1 MMLLNNKYFKITT
14 FLIIALIT
22 WIAHFWYFNN
32 LGLYEDDYF
41 FIGQPLTMNL
51 EGFLGFVKN
60 MNLAFFQGRVVGF
73 NILFFS
79 AYFAGKLAG
88 LPLIYISAYLL
99 ALTNN
104 ILFYLFLQ
112 RLWNQPIFVLMGT
125 LAFTLFPADNTRA
138 FLTHIHILPAL
149 TFLLLAFLSYL
160 NDKKIWSYLLIT
172 GSFLSYETCFLLF
185 ITAPFLTKKPKSDIF
200 KELIK
205 HLFILGTIFLV
216 VLILRKLTGDSRV
229 GDLDIATAIST
240 PIRQIITGPFV
251 CLGTFF
257 YRPWQT
263 LHNLGGELL
272 IFVPLSLL
280 MLLWLF
286 LQNSRF
292 SGLDS
297 GENWPII
304 KKLSLLGMGLL
315 FLAYPLTFTV
325 PATLISGRSSR
336 VHTAAVVGVSIL
348 GGILGYLIVYL
359 ANSYRQKNLAAL
371 LLATYF
377 SLLVGF
383 GIIVQR
389 QNQLSW
395 KYQQAFWADVL
406 QLAPDLNDGQVILVD
421 APSLAWTQV
430 TPNTP
435 IPTGLSEIYK
445 LGWQYRNIP
454 LTPFNMSM
462 PSVLAQLY
470 QFPWQWKNVPKLYKL
485 NPDWQRFFAA
495 NGEIALNN
503 ENGLLF
509 FYYPWEPARQVK
521 TSQIILLQ
529 EKDGKLVRTTTP
541 IVVGTKKFSFK
552 PLTNSTLYSF
562 EKGYLYDYL
571 ITPNNKKSVNYFQPF

>member
-1 MMLLNNKYFKITT
+1 MTLLNNKSLKITT
-14 FLIIALIT
+14 FLTIALIT
-22 WIAHFWYFNN
+22 WIAHFWYFNH
-32 LGLYEDDYF
+32 LGLYEDDYA
-41 FIGQPLTMNL
+41 FIGNILTMD
-51 EGFLGFVKN
+51 FSRFVDSVKN

-79 AYFAGKLAG
+79 AYFAGKLGG

-112 RLWNQPIFVLMGT
+112 RLWNQPIFVLTGT

-160 NDKKIWSYLLIT
+160 NDKKFWSYLLIT
-172 GSFLSYETCFLLF
+172 ASFLSYETCFLLF
-185 ITAPFLTKKPKSDIF
+185 ITAPFLTKKPKSEIF

-216 VLILRKLTGDSRV
+216 VLILRKLTGDGRV
-229 GDLDIATAIST
+229 GDLDIATAIFT

-251 CLGTFF
+251 CLGTFV

-263 LHNLGGELL
+263 LHNLRGELL

-286 LQNSRF
+286 LQNFRF

-304 KKLSLLGMGLL
+304 KQLSLLGISLL

-325 PATLISGRSSR
+325 PATLISGRDSR
-336 VHTAAVVGVSIL
+336 VHAAAVVGASIL

-377 SLLVGF
+377 SLLIGF
-383 GIIVQR
+383 GIIVQQ
-389 QNQLSW
+389 QNKLSW
-395 KYQQAFWADVL
+395 KYQQAFWADVI

-421 APSLAWTQV
+421 APSLPWGSQLYPFAW
-430 TPNTP
+430 
-435 IPTGLSEIYK
+435 
-445 LGWQYRNIP
+445 
-454 LTPFNMSM
+454 SM
-462 PSVLAQLY
+462 PSVVGQLY

-485 NPDWQRFFAA
+485 NPDWQLKIAA

-503 ENGLLF
+503 DNGLLF

-521 TSQIILLQ
+521 TSEIILLQ

-541 IVVGTKKFSFK
+541 IVAGAKKFSFK
-552 PLTNSTLYSF
+552 PLTNSTIDSF
-562 EKGYLYDYL
+562 DKGYLYDYL
-571 ITPNNKKSVNYFQPF
+571 IAPNNKKSVNYFQPF

>member
-1 MMLLNNKYFKITT
+1 MTLLNNKSLKITT
-14 FLIIALIT
+14 FLTIALIT
-22 WIAHFWYFNN
+22 WIAHFWYFNH
-32 LGLYEDDYF
+32 LGLYEDDYA
-41 FIGQPLTMNL
+41 FIGNILTMD
-51 EGFLGFVKN
+51 FSRFVDSVKN

-79 AYFAGKLAG
+79 AYFAGKLGG

-112 RLWNQPIFVLMGT
+112 RLWNQPIFVLTGT

-138 FLTHIHILPAL
+138 FLTHIHILPAI

-172 GSFLSYETCFLLF
+172 ASFLSYETCFLLF
-185 ITAPFLTKKPKSDIF
+185 ITAPFLTKKPQSEIF

-229 GDLDIATAIST
+229 GDLDIATAIFT

-251 CLGTFF
+251 CLGTFV

-263 LHNLGGELL
+263 LHNLRGELL

-304 KKLSLLGMGLL
+304 KQLSLLGISLL

-325 PATLISGRSSR
+325 PATLISGRDSR
-336 VHTAAVVGVSIL
+336 VHAAAVVGASIL

-377 SLLVGF
+377 SLLIGF
-383 GIIVQR
+383 GIIVQQ
-389 QNQLSW
+389 QNKLSW
-395 KYQQAFWADVL
+395 KYQQAFWADVI
-406 QLAPDLNDGQVILVD
+406 QLAPDLSDGQVILVD
-421 APSLAWTQV
+421 APSLPWGSQLYPFAW
-430 TPNTP
+430 
-435 IPTGLSEIYK
+435 
-445 LGWQYRNIP
+445 
-454 LTPFNMSM
+454 SM
-462 PSVLAQLY
+462 PSVVGQLY

-485 NPDWQRFFAA
+485 NPDWQQKIPA
-495 NGEIALNN
+495 NGEMALNN
-503 ENGLLF
+503 DNGLLS
-509 FYYPWEPARQVK
+509 YYYTWESPRQVK
-521 TSQIILLQ
+521 TSEIILLQ

-552 PLTNSTLYSF
+552 PLTNSTLDSF
-562 EKGYLYDYL
+562 EKAYLYDYL
-571 ITPNNKKSVNYFQPF
+571 ISPNNKKSVNYFQPF

>member
-1 MMLLNNKYFKITT
+1 MTTQAIGKSMTLLNNKSLKITT
-14 FLIIALIT
+14 FLTIALIT
-22 WIAHFWYFNN
+22 WIAHFWYFNH
-32 LGLYEDDYF
+32 LGLYEDDYA
-41 FIGQPLTMNL
+41 FIGNILTMD
-51 EGFLGFVKN
+51 FSRFVDSVKN

-79 AYFAGKLAG
+79 AYFAGKLGG

-112 RLWNQPIFVLMGT
+112 RLWNQPIFVLTGT

-138 FLTHIHILPAL
+138 FLTHIHILPAI

-172 GSFLSYETCFLLF
+172 ASFLSYETCFLLF
-185 ITAPFLTKKPKSDIF
+185 ITAPFLTKKPQSEIF

-229 GDLDIATAIST
+229 GDLDIATAIFT

-251 CLGTFF
+251 CLGTFV

-263 LHNLGGELL
+263 LHNLRGELL

-286 LQNSRF
+286 LQNYRF

-304 KKLSLLGMGLL
+304 KQLSLLGISLL

-325 PATLISGRSSR
+325 PATLISGRDSR
-336 VHTAAVVGVSIL
+336 VHAAAVVGASIL

-377 SLLVGF
+377 SLLIGF
-383 GIIVQR
+383 GIIVQQ
-389 QNQLSW
+389 QNKLSW
-395 KYQQAFWADVL
+395 KYQQAFWADVI
-406 QLAPDLNDGQVILVD
+406 QLAPDLSDGQVILVD
-421 APSLAWTQV
+421 APSLPWGSQLYPFAW
-430 TPNTP
+430 
-435 IPTGLSEIYK
+435 
-445 LGWQYRNIP
+445 
-454 LTPFNMSM
+454 SM
-462 PSVLAQLY
+462 PSVVGQLY

-485 NPDWQRFFAA
+485 NPDWQQKIPA
-495 NGEIALNN
+495 NGEMALNN
-503 ENGLLF
+503 DNGLLS
-509 FYYPWEPARQVK
+509 YYYTWESPRQVK
-521 TSQIILLQ
+521 TSEIILLQ

-552 PLTNSTLYSF
+552 PLTNSTIDSF

-571 ITPNNKKSVNYFQPF
+571 IAPNNKKSVNYFQPF

>member
-1 MMLLNNKYFKITT
+1 MTTQAIGKSMMLLNNKYFKITT
-14 FLIIALIT
+14 FLTIALIT
-22 WIAHFWYFNN
+22 WIAHFWYFNH
-32 LGLYEDDYF
+32 LGLYEDDYA
-41 FIGQPLTMNL
+41 FIGNILTMD
-51 EGFLGFVKN
+51 FSRFVDSVKN

-79 AYFAGKLAG
+79 AYFAGKLGG

-112 RLWNQPIFVLMGT
+112 RLWNQPIFVLTGT

-138 FLTHIHILPAL
+138 FLTHIHILPAI

-172 GSFLSYETCFLLF
+172 ASFLSYETCFLLF
-185 ITAPFLTKKPKSDIF
+185 ITAPFLTKKPQSEIF

-229 GDLDIATAIST
+229 GDLDIATAIFT

-251 CLGTFF
+251 CLGTFV

-263 LHNLGGELL
+263 LHNLRGELL

-304 KKLSLLGMGLL
+304 KQLSLLGISLL

-325 PATLISGRSSR
+325 PATLISGRDSR
-336 VHTAAVVGVSIL
+336 VHAAAVVGASIL

-377 SLLVGF
+377 SLLIGF
-383 GIIVQR
+383 GIIVQQ
-389 QNQLSW
+389 QNKLSW
-395 KYQQAFWADVL
+395 KYQQAFWADVI
-406 QLAPDLNDGQVILVD
+406 QLAPDLSDGQVILVD
-421 APSLAWTQV
+421 APSLPWGSQLYPFAW
-430 TPNTP
+430 
-435 IPTGLSEIYK
+435 
-445 LGWQYRNIP
+445 
-454 LTPFNMSM
+454 SM
-462 PSVLAQLY
+462 PSVVGQLY

-485 NPDWQRFFAA
+485 NPDWQLKIAA

-503 ENGLLF
+503 DNGLLF

-521 TSQIILLQ
+521 TSEIILLQ

-541 IVVGTKKFSFK
+541 IVAGAKKFSFK
-552 PLTNSTLYSF
+552 PLTNSTIDSF
-562 EKGYLYDYL
+562 DKGYLYDYL
-571 ITPNNKKSVNYFQPF
+571 IAPNNKKSVNYFQPF

>member
-1 MMLLNNKYFKITT
+1 
-14 FLIIALIT
+14 
-22 WIAHFWYFNN
+22 
-32 LGLYEDDYF
+32 
-41 FIGQPLTMNL
+41 MNP

-79 AYFAGKLAG
+79 AYFAGKLGG

-112 RLWNQPIFVLMGT
+112 RLWNQPIFVLTGT
-125 LAFTLFPADNTRA
+125 LAFTLFPADNTKA

-172 GSFLSYETCFLLF
+172 ASFLSYETCFLLF

-205 HLFILGTIFLV
+205 HLFIFGTIFLV

-263 LHNLGGELL
+263 LHNLRGELL

-297 GENWPII
+297 RENWPII

-325 PATLISGRSSR
+325 PATMISGRSSR
-336 VHTAAVVGVSIL
+336 VHTAAVVGASIL

-371 LLATYF
+371 LLAAYF

-383 GIIVQR
+383 GIIVQQ

-395 KYQQAFWADVL
+395 KYQQAFWADVI
-406 QLAPDLNDGQVILVD
+406 QLAPDLSDGQVILVD
-421 APSLAWTQV
+421 APSLPWGNQ
-430 TPNTP
+430 
-435 IPTGLSEIYK
+435 
-445 LGWQYRNIP
+445 

-462 PSVLAQLY
+462 PSVLGQLY

-485 NPDWQRFFAA
+485 NPDWQQKIPA
-495 NGEIALNN
+495 NGEMALNN

-521 TSQIILLQ
+521 TSEIILLQ

-541 IVVGTKKFSFK
+541 IVAGAKKFSFK
-552 PLTNSTLYSF
+552 PLTNSTIDSF
-562 EKGYLYDYL
+562 DKGYLYDYL
-571 ITPNNKKSVNYFQPF
+571 IAPNNKKSVNYFQPF

>member
-1 MMLLNNKYFKITT
+1 MTTQAIGKSMTLLNNKSFKITT

-22 WIAHFWYFNN
+22 WIAHFWYFNH
-32 LGLYEDDYF
+32 LGLYEDDYA
-41 FIGQPLTMNL
+41 FIGNILTMD
-51 EGFLGFVKN
+51 FSRFVDFVKN
-60 MNLAFFQGRVVGF
+60 MNLSFFQGRVVGF

-79 AYFAGKLAG
+79 GYFAGKLGG

-112 RLWNQPIFVLMGT
+112 RLWNQPIFVLTGT

-172 GSFLSYETCFLLF
+172 ASFLSYETCFLLF

-251 CLGTFF
+251 CLGTFV

-263 LHNLGGELL
+263 LHNLRGELL

-286 LQNSRF
+286 LQNSCF

-304 KKLSLLGMGLL
+304 KQLSLLGISLL

-325 PATLISGRSSR
+325 PATLISGRDSR
-336 VHTAAVVGVSIL
+336 VHAAAVVGASIL

-377 SLLVGF
+377 SLLIGF
-383 GIIVQR
+383 GIIVQQ
-389 QNQLSW
+389 QNKLSW
-395 KYQQAFWADVL
+395 KYQQAFWADVI

-421 APSLAWTQV
+421 APSLPWGSQLYPFAW
-430 TPNTP
+430 
-435 IPTGLSEIYK
+435 
-445 LGWQYRNIP
+445 
-454 LTPFNMSM
+454 SM
-462 PSVLAQLY
+462 PSVVGQLY

-485 NPDWQRFFAA
+485 NPDWQLKIAA

-503 ENGLLF
+503 DNGLLF

-521 TSQIILLQ
+521 TSEIILLQ

-541 IVVGTKKFSFK
+541 IVAGAKKFSFK
-552 PLTNSTLYSF
+552 PLTNSTINSF
-562 EKGYLYDYL
+562 DKGYLYDYL
-571 ITPNNKKSVNYFQPF
+571 IAPNNKKSVNYFQPF

>member
-1 MMLLNNKYFKITT
+1 MTTQAIGKSMTLLNNKSLKITT
-14 FLIIALIT
+14 FLTIALIT
-22 WIAHFWYFNN
+22 WIAHFWYFNH
-32 LGLYEDDYF
+32 LGLYEDDYA
-41 FIGQPLTMNL
+41 FIGNILTMD
-51 EGFLGFVKN
+51 FSRFVDSVKN

-79 AYFAGKLAG
+79 AYFAGKLGG

-112 RLWNQPIFVLMGT
+112 RLWNQPIFVLTGT

-160 NDKKIWSYLLIT
+160 NDKKFWSYLLIT
-172 GSFLSYETCFLLF
+172 ASFLSYETCFLLF
-185 ITAPFLTKKPKSDIF
+185 ITAPFLTKKPQSEIF

-229 GDLDIATAIST
+229 GDLDIATAIFT

-251 CLGTFF
+251 CLGTFV

-263 LHNLGGELL
+263 LHNLRGELL

-292 SGLDS
+292 SGLNS

-304 KKLSLLGMGLL
+304 KQLSLLGISLL

-325 PATLISGRSSR
+325 PATLISGRDSR
-336 VHTAAVVGVSIL
+336 VHAAAVVGASIL

-377 SLLVGF
+377 SLLIGF
-383 GIIVQR
+383 GIIVQQ
-389 QNQLSW
+389 QNKLSW
-395 KYQQAFWADVL
+395 KYQQAFWADVI

-421 APSLAWTQV
+421 APSLPWGSQLYPFAW
-430 TPNTP
+430 
-435 IPTGLSEIYK
+435 
-445 LGWQYRNIP
+445 
-454 LTPFNMSM
+454 SM
-462 PSVLAQLY
+462 PSVVGQLY

-485 NPDWQRFFAA
+485 NPDWQLKIAA

-503 ENGLLF
+503 DNGLLF

-521 TSQIILLQ
+521 TSEIILLQ

-541 IVVGTKKFSFK
+541 IVAGAKKFSFK
-552 PLTNSTLYSF
+552 PLTNSTIDSF
-562 EKGYLYDYL
+562 DKGYLYDYL
-571 ITPNNKKSVNYFQPF
+571 IAPNNKKSVNYFQPF

>member
-1 MMLLNNKYFKITT
+1 MTTQAIGKSMTLLNNKSLKITT
-14 FLIIALIT
+14 FLTIALIT
-22 WIAHFWYFNN
+22 WIAHFWYFNH
-32 LGLYEDDYF
+32 LGLYEDDYA
-41 FIGQPLTMNL
+41 FIGNILTMD
-51 EGFLGFVKN
+51 FSRFVDSVKN

-79 AYFAGKLAG
+79 AYFAGKLGG

-112 RLWNQPIFVLMGT
+112 RLWNQPIFVLTGT

-138 FLTHIHILPAL
+138 FLTHIHILPAI

-172 GSFLSYETCFLLF
+172 ASFLSYETCFLLF
-185 ITAPFLTKKPKSDIF
+185 ITAPFLTKKPQSEIF

-216 VLILRKLTGDSRV
+216 VLILRKLTGDGRV

-251 CLGTFF
+251 CLGTFV

-263 LHNLGGELL
+263 LHNLRGELL

-292 SGLDS
+292 SGLNS

-304 KKLSLLGMGLL
+304 KQLSLLGISLL

-325 PATLISGRSSR
+325 PATLISGRDSR
-336 VHTAAVVGVSIL
+336 VHAAAVVGASIL

-377 SLLVGF
+377 SLLIGF
-383 GIIVQR
+383 GIIVQQ
-389 QNQLSW
+389 QNKLSW
-395 KYQQAFWADVL
+395 KYQQAFWADVI
-406 QLAPDLNDGQVILVD
+406 QLAPDLSDGQVILVD
-421 APSLAWTQV
+421 APSLPWGSQLYPFAW
-430 TPNTP
+430 
-435 IPTGLSEIYK
+435 
-445 LGWQYRNIP
+445 
-454 LTPFNMSM
+454 SM
-462 PSVLAQLY
+462 PSVVGQLY

-485 NPDWQRFFAA
+485 NPDWQLKIAA

-503 ENGLLF
+503 DNGLLF

-521 TSQIILLQ
+521 TSEIILLQ

-541 IVVGTKKFSFK
+541 IVAGAKKFSFK
-552 PLTNSTLYSF
+552 PLTNSTIDSF
-562 EKGYLYDYL
+562 DKGYLYDYL
-571 ITPNNKKSVNYFQPF
+571 IAPNNKKSVNYFQPF

>member
-1 MMLLNNKYFKITT
+1 MTLLNNKSLKITT
-14 FLIIALIT
+14 FLTIALIT
-22 WIAHFWYFNN
+22 WIAHFWYFNH
-32 LGLYEDDYF
+32 LGLYEDDYA
-41 FIGQPLTMNL
+41 FIGNILTMD
-51 EGFLGFVKN
+51 FSRFVDSVKN

-79 AYFAGKLAG
+79 AYFAGKLGG

-112 RLWNQPIFVLMGT
+112 RLWNQPIFVLTGT

-160 NDKKIWSYLLIT
+160 NDKKFWSYLLIT
-172 GSFLSYETCFLLF
+172 ASFLSYETCFLLF
-185 ITAPFLTKKPKSDIF
+185 ITAPFLTKKPQSEIF

-292 SGLDS
+292 SELDS

-304 KKLSLLGMGLL
+304 KKLSLLGISLL

-325 PATLISGRSSR
+325 PATLISGRDSR
-336 VHTAAVVGVSIL
+336 VHAAAVVGASIL

-377 SLLVGF
+377 SLLIGF
-383 GIIVQR
+383 GIIVQQ
-389 QNQLSW
+389 QNKLSW
-395 KYQQAFWADVL
+395 KYQQAFWADVI

-421 APSLAWTQV
+421 APSLPWGSQLYPFAW
-430 TPNTP
+430 
-435 IPTGLSEIYK
+435 
-445 LGWQYRNIP
+445 
-454 LTPFNMSM
+454 SM
-462 PSVLAQLY
+462 PSVVGQLY

-485 NPDWQRFFAA
+485 NPDWQLKIAA

-503 ENGLLF
+503 DNGLLF

-521 TSQIILLQ
+521 TSEIILLQ

-541 IVVGTKKFSFK
+541 IVAGAKKFSFK
-552 PLTNSTLYSF
+552 PLTNSTIDSF
-562 EKGYLYDYL
+562 DKGYLYDYL
-571 ITPNNKKSVNYFQPF
+571 IAPNNKKSVNYFQPF

>member
-1 MMLLNNKYFKITT
+1 MTLLNNKSLKITT
-14 FLIIALIT
+14 FLTIALIT
-22 WIAHFWYFNN
+22 WIAHFWYFNH
-32 LGLYEDDYF
+32 LGLYEDDYA
-41 FIGQPLTMNL
+41 FIGNILTMD
-51 EGFLGFVKN
+51 FSRFVDSVKN

-79 AYFAGKLAG
+79 AYFAGKLGG

-112 RLWNQPIFVLMGT
+112 RLWNQPIFVLTGT

-138 FLTHIHILPAL
+138 FLTHIHILPAI

-172 GSFLSYETCFLLF
+172 ASFLSYETCFLLF
-185 ITAPFLTKKPKSDIF
+185 ITAPFLTKKPQSEIF

-229 GDLDIATAIST
+229 GDLDIATAIFT

-251 CLGTFF
+251 CLGTFV

-263 LHNLGGELL
+263 LHNLRGELL

-304 KKLSLLGMGLL
+304 KQLSLLGISLL

-325 PATLISGRSSR
+325 PATLISGRDSR
-336 VHTAAVVGVSIL
+336 VHAAAVVGASIL

-377 SLLVGF
+377 SLLIGF
-383 GIIVQR
+383 GIIVQQ
-389 QNQLSW
+389 QNKLSW
-395 KYQQAFWADVL
+395 KYQQAFWADVI
-406 QLAPDLNDGQVILVD
+406 QLAPDLSDGQVILVD
-421 APSLAWTQV
+421 APSLPWGSQLYPFAW
-430 TPNTP
+430 
-435 IPTGLSEIYK
+435 
-445 LGWQYRNIP
+445 
-454 LTPFNMSM
+454 SM
-462 PSVLAQLY
+462 PSVVGQLY

-485 NPDWQRFFAA
+485 NPDWQLKIAA
-495 NGEIALNN
+495 NGEMALNN

-521 TSQIILLQ
+521 TSEIILLQ

-541 IVVGTKKFSFK
+541 IVAGAKKFSFK
-552 PLTNSTLYSF
+552 PLTNSTIDSF
-562 EKGYLYDYL
+562 DKGYLYDYL
-571 ITPNNKKSVNYFQPF
+571 IAPNNKKSVNYFQPF

>member
-1 MMLLNNKYFKITT
+1 MTLLNNKSLKITT
-14 FLIIALIT
+14 FLTIALIT
-22 WIAHFWYFNN
+22 WIAHFWYFNH
-32 LGLYEDDYF
+32 LGLYEDDYA
-41 FIGQPLTMNL
+41 FIGNILTMD
-51 EGFLGFVKN
+51 FSRFVDSVKN

-79 AYFAGKLAG
+79 AYFAGKLGG

-112 RLWNQPIFVLMGT
+112 RLWNQPIFVLTGT

-160 NDKKIWSYLLIT
+160 NDKKFWSYLLIT
-172 GSFLSYETCFLLF
+172 ASFLSYETCFLLF
-185 ITAPFLTKKPKSDIF
+185 ITAPFLTKKPQSEIF

-216 VLILRKLTGDSRV
+216 VLILRKLTGDGRV

-251 CLGTFF
+251 CLGTFV

-263 LHNLGGELL
+263 LHNLRGELL

-304 KKLSLLGMGLL
+304 KQLSLLGISLL

-325 PATLISGRSSR
+325 PATLISGRDSR
-336 VHTAAVVGVSIL
+336 VHAAAVVGASIL

-377 SLLVGF
+377 SLLIGF
-383 GIIVQR
+383 GIIVQQ
-389 QNQLSW
+389 QNKLSW
-395 KYQQAFWADVL
+395 KYQQAFWADVI

-421 APSLAWTQV
+421 APSLPWGSQLYPFAW
-430 TPNTP
+430 
-435 IPTGLSEIYK
+435 
-445 LGWQYRNIP
+445 
-454 LTPFNMSM
+454 SM
-462 PSVLAQLY
+462 PSVVGQLY

-485 NPDWQRFFAA
+485 NPDWQLKIAA

-503 ENGLLF
+503 DNGLLF

-521 TSQIILLQ
+521 TSEIILLQ

-541 IVVGTKKFSFK
+541 IVAGAKKFSFK
-552 PLTNSTLYSF
+552 PLTNSTINSF
-562 EKGYLYDYL
+562 DKGYLYDYL
-571 ITPNNKKSVNYFQPF
+571 IAPNNKKSVNYFQPF

>member
-14 FLIIALIT
+14 FLTIALIT
-22 WIAHFWYFNN
+22 WIAHFWYFNH
-32 LGLYEDDYF
+32 LGLYEDDYA
-41 FIGQPLTMNL
+41 FIGNILTMD
-51 EGFLGFVKN
+51 FSRFVDSVKN

-79 AYFAGKLAG
+79 AYFAGKLGG

-112 RLWNQPIFVLMGT
+112 RLWNQPIFVLTGT

-160 NDKKIWSYLLIT
+160 NDKKFWSYLLIT
-172 GSFLSYETCFLLF
+172 ASFLSYETCFLLF
-185 ITAPFLTKKPKSDIF
+185 ITAPFLTKKPQSEIF

-216 VLILRKLTGDSRV
+216 VLILRKLTGDGRV

-251 CLGTFF
+251 CLGTFV

-263 LHNLGGELL
+263 LHNLRGELL

-286 LQNSRF
+286 LQNYRF

-304 KKLSLLGMGLL
+304 KQLSLLGISLL

-325 PATLISGRSSR
+325 PATLISGRDSR
-336 VHTAAVVGVSIL
+336 VHAAAVVGASIL

-377 SLLVGF
+377 SLLIGF
-383 GIIVQR
+383 GIIVQQ
-389 QNQLSW
+389 QNKLSW
-395 KYQQAFWADVL
+395 KYQQAFWADVI
-406 QLAPDLNDGQVILVD
+406 QLAPDLSDGQVILVD
-421 APSLAWTQV
+421 APSLPWGSQLYPFAW
-430 TPNTP
+430 
-435 IPTGLSEIYK
+435 
-445 LGWQYRNIP
+445 
-454 LTPFNMSM
+454 SM
-462 PSVLAQLY
+462 PSVVGQLY

-485 NPDWQRFFAA
+485 NPDWQQKIPA
-495 NGEIALNN
+495 NGEMALNN
-503 ENGLLF
+503 DNGLLF

-521 TSQIILLQ
+521 TSEIILLQ

-541 IVVGTKKFSFK
+541 IVAGAKKFSFK
-552 PLTNSTLYSF
+552 PLTNSTIDSF
-562 EKGYLYDYL
+562 DKGYLYDYL
-571 ITPNNKKSVNYFQPF
+571 IAPNNKKSVNYFQPF

>member
-1 MMLLNNKYFKITT
+1 MTLLNNKSLKITT
-14 FLIIALIT
+14 FLTIALIT
-22 WIAHFWYFNN
+22 WIAHFWYFNH
-32 LGLYEDDYF
+32 LGLYEDDYA
-41 FIGQPLTMNL
+41 FIGNILTMD
-51 EGFLGFVKN
+51 FSRFVDSVKN

-79 AYFAGKLAG
+79 AYFAGKLGG

-112 RLWNQPIFVLMGT
+112 RLWNQPIFVLTGT

-138 FLTHIHILPAL
+138 FLTHIHILPAI

-172 GSFLSYETCFLLF
+172 ASFLSYETCFLLF
-185 ITAPFLTKKPKSDIF
+185 ITAPFLTKKPQSEIF

-229 GDLDIATAIST
+229 GDLDIATAIFT

-251 CLGTFF
+251 CLGTFV

-263 LHNLGGELL
+263 LHNLRGELL

-304 KKLSLLGMGLL
+304 KKLSLLGISLL

-325 PATLISGRSSR
+325 PATLISGRDSR
-336 VHTAAVVGVSIL
+336 VHAAGVVGASIL

-377 SLLVGF
+377 SLLIGF
-383 GIIVQR
+383 GIIVQQ
-389 QNQLSW
+389 QNKLSW
-395 KYQQAFWADVL
+395 KYQQAFWADVI
-406 QLAPDLNDGQVILVD
+406 QLAPDLSDGQVILVD
-421 APSLAWTQV
+421 APSLPWGSQLYPFAW
-430 TPNTP
+430 
-435 IPTGLSEIYK
+435 
-445 LGWQYRNIP
+445 
-454 LTPFNMSM
+454 SM
-462 PSVLAQLY
+462 PSVVGQLY

-485 NPDWQRFFAA
+485 NPDWQLKIAA

-503 ENGLLF
+503 DNGLLF

-521 TSQIILLQ
+521 TSEIILLQ

-541 IVVGTKKFSFK
+541 IVAGAKKFSFK
-552 PLTNSTLYSF
+552 PLTNSTIDSF
-562 EKGYLYDYL
+562 DKGYLYDYL
-571 ITPNNKKSVNYFQPF
+571 IAPNNKKSVNYFQPF

>member
-1 MMLLNNKYFKITT
+1 MTTQAIGKSMTLLNNKSLKITT
-14 FLIIALIT
+14 FLTIALIT
-22 WIAHFWYFNN
+22 WIAHFWYFNH
-32 LGLYEDDYF
+32 LGLYEDDYA
-41 FIGQPLTMNL
+41 FIGNILTMD
-51 EGFLGFVKN
+51 FSRFVDSVKN

-79 AYFAGKLAG
+79 AYFAGKLGG

-112 RLWNQPIFVLMGT
+112 RLWNQPIFVLTGT

-138 FLTHIHILPAL
+138 FLTHIHILPAI

-172 GSFLSYETCFLLF
+172 ASFLSYETCFLLF
-185 ITAPFLTKKPKSDIF
+185 ITAPFLTKKPQSEIF

-229 GDLDIATAIST
+229 GDLDIATAIFT

-251 CLGTFF
+251 CLGTFV

-263 LHNLGGELL
+263 LHNLRGELL

-304 KKLSLLGMGLL
+304 KQLSLLGISLL

-325 PATLISGRSSR
+325 PATLISGRDSR
-336 VHTAAVVGVSIL
+336 VHAAAVVGASIL

-377 SLLVGF
+377 SLLIGF
-383 GIIVQR
+383 GIIVQQ
-389 QNQLSW
+389 QNKLSW
-395 KYQQAFWADVL
+395 KYQQAFWADVI

-421 APSLAWTQV
+421 APSLPWGSQLYPFAW
-430 TPNTP
+430 
-435 IPTGLSEIYK
+435 
-445 LGWQYRNIP
+445 
-454 LTPFNMSM
+454 SM
-462 PSVLAQLY
+462 PSVVGQLY

-485 NPDWQRFFAA
+485 NPDWQQKIPA
-495 NGEIALNN
+495 NGEMALNN
-503 ENGLLF
+503 DNGLLS
-509 FYYPWEPARQVK
+509 YYYTWESPRQVK
-521 TSQIILLQ
+521 TSEIILLQ

-552 PLTNSTLYSF
+552 PLTNSTLDSF
-562 EKGYLYDYL
+562 EKAYLYDYL
-571 ITPNNKKSVNYFQPF
+571 ISPNNKKSVNYFQPF

>member
-1 MMLLNNKYFKITT
+1 MMLLNNKSFKTTT
-14 FLIIALIT
+14 FLTIALIT
-22 WIAHFWYFNN
+22 WIAHFWYFNH

-41 FIGQPLTMNL
+41 FIGQPLTMNP
-51 EGFLGFVKN
+51 EGFLGFVRN

-79 AYFAGKLAG
+79 AYFAGKLGG

-112 RLWNQPIFVLMGT
+112 RLWNQPIFVLTGT

-172 GSFLSYETCFLLF
+172 ASFLSYETCFLLF

-229 GDLDIATAIST
+229 GDLDIATAIFT

-251 CLGTFF
+251 CLGTFV

-304 KKLSLLGMGLL
+304 KKLSLLGISLL

-336 VHTAAVVGVSIL
+336 VHTAAVVGASIL

-383 GIIVQR
+383 GITVQQ

-395 KYQQAFWADVL
+395 KYQQAFWADVI
-406 QLAPDLNDGQVILVD
+406 QLAPDMSDGQVILVD
-421 APSLAWTQV
+421 APSLPWGSQ
-430 TPNTP
+430 
-435 IPTGLSEIYK
+435 
-445 LGWQYRNIP
+445 

-485 NPDWQRFFAA
+485 NPDWEQKIPA
-495 NGEIALNN
+495 NGEMALNN
-503 ENGLLF
+503 ENGLLS
-509 FYYPWEPARQVK
+509 YYYTWESARQVK
-521 TSQIILLQ
+521 TSEIILLQ

-541 IVVGTKKFSFK
+541 IVAGAKKFSFK
-552 PLTNSTLYSF
+552 PLTNSTIDSF
-562 EKGYLYDYL
+562 DKGYLYDYL
-571 ITPNNKKSVNYFQPF
+571 IAPNNKKSVNYFQPF

>member
-1 MMLLNNKYFKITT
+1 MTTQAIGKSMTLLNNKSFKITT

-22 WIAHFWYFNN
+22 WIAHFWYFNH
-32 LGLYEDDYF
+32 LGLYEDDYA
-41 FIGQPLTMNL
+41 FIGNILTMD
-51 EGFLGFVKN
+51 FSRFVDFVKN
-60 MNLAFFQGRVVGF
+60 MNLSFFQGRVVGF

-79 AYFAGKLAG
+79 GYFAGKLGG

-112 RLWNQPIFVLMGT
+112 RLWNQPIFVLTGT

-172 GSFLSYETCFLLF
+172 ASFLSYETCFLLF

-263 LHNLGGELL
+263 LHNLRGELL

-304 KKLSLLGMGLL
+304 KKLSLLGISLL

-325 PATLISGRSSR
+325 PATMISGRDSR
-336 VHTAAVVGVSIL
+336 VHTAAVVGASIL

-383 GIIVQR
+383 GIIVQQ

-395 KYQQAFWADVL
+395 KYQQAFWADVI
-406 QLAPDLNDGQVILVD
+406 QLAPDLSDGQVILVD
-421 APSLAWTQV
+421 APSLPWGNQLYPFAW
-430 TPNTP
+430 
-435 IPTGLSEIYK
+435 
-445 LGWQYRNIP
+445 
-454 LTPFNMSM
+454 SM
-462 PSVLAQLY
+462 PSVVGQLY

-485 NPDWQRFFAA
+485 NPDWQQKIAA
-495 NGEIALNN
+495 NGEMALNN

-509 FYYPWEPARQVK
+509 FYYSWEPARQVK
-521 TSQIILLQ
+521 TSEIILLQ

-541 IVVGTKKFSFK
+541 IVVGTKKLSFK
-552 PLTNSTLYSF
+552 PLANSTLDSF

-571 ITPNNKKSVNYFQPF
+571 ITPKNQKSVNYFQPF

>member
-1 MMLLNNKYFKITT
+1 MTLLNNKSLKITT
-14 FLIIALIT
+14 FLTIALIT
-22 WIAHFWYFNN
+22 WIAHFWYFNH
-32 LGLYEDDYF
+32 LGLYEDDYA
-41 FIGQPLTMNL
+41 FIGNILTMD
-51 EGFLGFVKN
+51 FSRFVDSVKN

-79 AYFAGKLAG
+79 AYFAGKLGG

-112 RLWNQPIFVLMGT
+112 RLWNQPIFVLTGT

-138 FLTHIHILPAL
+138 FLTHIHILPAI

-160 NDKKIWSYLLIT
+160 NDKKFWSYLLIT
-172 GSFLSYETCFLLF
+172 ASFLSYETCFLLF
-185 ITAPFLTKKPKSDIF
+185 ITAPFLTKKPKSEIF

-216 VLILRKLTGDSRV
+216 VLILRKLTGDGRV
-229 GDLDIATAIST
+229 GDLDIATAIFT

-251 CLGTFF
+251 CLGTFVH
-257 YRPWQT
+257 RPWQT
-263 LHNLGGELL
+263 LHNLRGELL

-286 LQNSRF
+286 LQNFRF

-304 KKLSLLGMGLL
+304 KQLSLLGISLL

-325 PATLISGRSSR
+325 PATLISGRDSR
-336 VHTAAVVGVSIL
+336 VHAAAVVGASIL

-377 SLLVGF
+377 SLLIGF
-383 GIIVQR
+383 GIIVQQ
-389 QNQLSW
+389 QNKLSW
-395 KYQQAFWADVL
+395 KYQQAFWADVI
-406 QLAPDLNDGQVILVD
+406 QLAPDLSDGQVILVD
-421 APSLAWTQV
+421 APSLPWGSQLYPFAW
-430 TPNTP
+430 
-435 IPTGLSEIYK
+435 
-445 LGWQYRNIP
+445 
-454 LTPFNMSM
+454 SM
-462 PSVLAQLY
+462 PSVVGQLY

-485 NPDWQRFFAA
+485 NPDWQLKIAA

-503 ENGLLF
+503 DNGLLF

-521 TSQIILLQ
+521 TSEIILLQ

-541 IVVGTKKFSFK
+541 IVAGAKKFSFK
-552 PLTNSTLYSF
+552 PLTNSTIDSF
-562 EKGYLYDYL
+562 DKGYLYDYL
-571 ITPNNKKSVNYFQPF
+571 IAPNNKKSVNYFQPF

>member
-1 MMLLNNKYFKITT
+1 MTLLNNKSLKITT
-14 FLIIALIT
+14 FLTIALIT
-22 WIAHFWYFNN
+22 WIAHFWYFNH
-32 LGLYEDDYF
+32 LGLYEDDYA
-41 FIGQPLTMNL
+41 FIGNILTMD
-51 EGFLGFVKN
+51 FSRFVDSVKN

-79 AYFAGKLAG
+79 AYFAGKLGG

-99 ALTNN
+99 VLTNN

-112 RLWNQPIFVLMGT
+112 RLWNQPIFVLTGT

-138 FLTHIHILPAL
+138 FLTHIHILPAI

-172 GSFLSYETCFLLF
+172 ASFLSYETCFLLF
-185 ITAPFLTKKPKSDIF
+185 ITAPFLTKKPQSEIF

-229 GDLDIATAIST
+229 GDLDIATAIFT

-251 CLGTFF
+251 CLGTFV

-263 LHNLGGELL
+263 LHNLRGELL

-304 KKLSLLGMGLL
+304 KQLSLLGISLL

-325 PATLISGRSSR
+325 PATLISGRDSR
-336 VHTAAVVGVSIL
+336 VHAAAVVGASIL

-377 SLLVGF
+377 SLLIGF
-383 GIIVQR
+383 GIIVQQ
-389 QNQLSW
+389 QNKLSW
-395 KYQQAFWADVL
+395 KYQQAFWADVI

-421 APSLAWTQV
+421 APSLPWGSQLYPFAW
-430 TPNTP
+430 
-435 IPTGLSEIYK
+435 
-445 LGWQYRNIP
+445 
-454 LTPFNMSM
+454 SM
-462 PSVLAQLY
+462 PSVVGQLY

-485 NPDWQRFFAA
+485 NPDWQQKIPA
-495 NGEIALNN
+495 NGEMALNN
-503 ENGLLF
+503 DNGLLS
-509 FYYPWEPARQVK
+509 YYYTWESPRQVK
-521 TSQIILLQ
+521 TSEIILLQ

-552 PLTNSTLYSF
+552 PLTNSTLDSF
-562 EKGYLYDYL
+562 EKAYLYDYL
-571 ITPNNKKSVNYFQPF
+571 ISPNNKKSVNYFQPF

>member
-1 MMLLNNKYFKITT
+1 MTLLNNKSLKITT
-14 FLIIALIT
+14 FLTIALIT
-22 WIAHFWYFNN
+22 WIAHFWYFNH
-32 LGLYEDDYF
+32 LGLYEDDYA
-41 FIGQPLTMNL
+41 FIGNILTMD
-51 EGFLGFVKN
+51 FSRFVDSVKN

-79 AYFAGKLAG
+79 AYFAGKLGG

-112 RLWNQPIFVLMGT
+112 RLWNQPIFVLTGT

-138 FLTHIHILPAL
+138 FLTHIHILPAI

-172 GSFLSYETCFLLF
+172 ASFLSYETCFLLF
-185 ITAPFLTKKPKSDIF
+185 ITAPFLTKKPQSEIF

-229 GDLDIATAIST
+229 GDLDIATAIFT

-251 CLGTFF
+251 CLGTFV

-263 LHNLGGELL
+263 LHNLRGELL

-304 KKLSLLGMGLL
+304 KQLSLLGISLL

-325 PATLISGRSSR
+325 PATLISGRDSR
-336 VHTAAVVGVSIL
+336 VHAAGVVGASIL

-377 SLLVGF
+377 SLLIGF
-383 GIIVQR
+383 GIIVQQ
-389 QNQLSW
+389 QNKLSW
-395 KYQQAFWADVL
+395 KYQQAFWADVI
-406 QLAPDLNDGQVILVD
+406 QLAPDLSDGQVILVD
-421 APSLAWTQV
+421 APSLPWGSQLYPFAW
-430 TPNTP
+430 
-435 IPTGLSEIYK
+435 
-445 LGWQYRNIP
+445 
-454 LTPFNMSM
+454 SM
-462 PSVLAQLY
+462 PSVVGQLY

-485 NPDWQRFFAA
+485 NPDWQLKIAA

-503 ENGLLF
+503 DNGLLF

-521 TSQIILLQ
+521 TSEIILLQ

-541 IVVGTKKFSFK
+541 IVAGAKKFSFK
-552 PLTNSTLYSF
+552 PLTNSTLDSF
-562 EKGYLYDYL
+562 EKAYLYDYL
-571 ITPNNKKSVNYFQPF
+571 ISPNNKKSVNYFQPF

>member
-1 MMLLNNKYFKITT
+1 MKITT
-14 FLIIALIT
+14 FLTIALIT
-22 WIAHFWYFNN
+22 WIAHFWYFNH
-32 LGLYEDDYF
+32 LGLYEDDYA
-41 FIGQPLTMNL
+41 FIGNILTMD
-51 EGFLGFVKN
+51 FSRFVDSVKN

-79 AYFAGKLAG
+79 AYFAGKLGG

-112 RLWNQPIFVLMGT
+112 RLWNQPIFVLTGT

-138 FLTHIHILPAL
+138 FLTHIHILPAI

-172 GSFLSYETCFLLF
+172 ASFLSYETCFLLF
-185 ITAPFLTKKPKSDIF
+185 ITAPFLTKKPQSEIF

-229 GDLDIATAIST
+229 GDLDIATAIFT

-251 CLGTFF
+251 CLGTFV

-263 LHNLGGELL
+263 LHNLRGELL

-304 KKLSLLGMGLL
+304 KQLSLLGISLL

-325 PATLISGRSSR
+325 PATLISGRDSR
-336 VHTAAVVGVSIL
+336 VHAAGVVGASIL

-377 SLLVGF
+377 SLLIGF
-383 GIIVQR
+383 GIIVQQ
-389 QNQLSW
+389 QNKLSW
-395 KYQQAFWADVL
+395 KYQQAFWADVI
-406 QLAPDLNDGQVILVD
+406 QLAPDLSDGQVILVD
-421 APSLAWTQV
+421 APSLPWGSQLYPFAW
-430 TPNTP
+430 
-435 IPTGLSEIYK
+435 
-445 LGWQYRNIP
+445 
-454 LTPFNMSM
+454 SM
-462 PSVLAQLY
+462 PSVVGQLY

-485 NPDWQRFFAA
+485 NPDWQLKIAA

-503 ENGLLF
+503 DNGLLF

-521 TSQIILLQ
+521 TSEIILLQ

-541 IVVGTKKFSFK
+541 IVAGAKKFSFK
-552 PLTNSTLYSF
+552 PLTNSTIDSF
-562 EKGYLYDYL
+562 DKGYLYDYL
-571 ITPNNKKSVNYFQPF
+571 IAPNNKKSVNYFQPF

>member
-1 MMLLNNKYFKITT
+1 MTLLNNKSLKITT
-14 FLIIALIT
+14 FLTIALIT
-22 WIAHFWYFNN
+22 WIAHFWYFNH
-32 LGLYEDDYF
+32 LGLYEDDYA
-41 FIGQPLTMNL
+41 FIGNILTMD
-51 EGFLGFVKN
+51 FSRFVDSVKN

-79 AYFAGKLAG
+79 AYFAGKLGG

-99 ALTNN
+99 VLTNN

-112 RLWNQPIFVLMGT
+112 RLWNQPIFVLTGT

-138 FLTHIHILPAL
+138 FLTHIHILPAI

-172 GSFLSYETCFLLF
+172 ASFLSYETCFLLF
-185 ITAPFLTKKPKSDIF
+185 ITAPFLTKKPQSEIF

-229 GDLDIATAIST
+229 GDLDIATAIFT

-251 CLGTFF
+251 CLGTFV

-263 LHNLGGELL
+263 LHNLRGELL

-286 LQNSRF
+286 LQNYRF

-304 KKLSLLGMGLL
+304 KQLSLLGISLL

-325 PATLISGRSSR
+325 PATLISGRDSR
-336 VHTAAVVGVSIL
+336 VHAAAVVGASIL

-377 SLLVGF
+377 SLLIGF
-383 GIIVQR
+383 GIIVQQ
-389 QNQLSW
+389 QNKLSW
-395 KYQQAFWADVL
+395 KYQQAFWADVI
-406 QLAPDLNDGQVILVD
+406 QLAPDLSDGQVILVD
-421 APSLAWTQV
+421 APSLPWGSQLYPFAW
-430 TPNTP
+430 
-435 IPTGLSEIYK
+435 
-445 LGWQYRNIP
+445 
-454 LTPFNMSM
+454 SM
-462 PSVLAQLY
+462 PSVVGQLY

-485 NPDWQRFFAA
+485 NPDWQLKIAA

-503 ENGLLF
+503 DNGLLF

-521 TSQIILLQ
+521 TSEIILLQ

-541 IVVGTKKFSFK
+541 IVAGAKKFSFK
-552 PLTNSTLYSF
+552 PLTNSTLDSF
-562 EKGYLYDYL
+562 EKAYLYDYL

>member
-1 MMLLNNKYFKITT
+1 MTLLNNKSLKITT
-14 FLIIALIT
+14 FLTIALIT
-22 WIAHFWYFNN
+22 WIAHFWYFNH
-32 LGLYEDDYF
+32 LGLYEDDYA
-41 FIGQPLTMNL
+41 FIGNILTMD
-51 EGFLGFVKN
+51 FSRFVDSVKN

-79 AYFAGKLAG
+79 AYFAGKLGG

-112 RLWNQPIFVLMGT
+112 RLWNQPIFVLTGT

-160 NDKKIWSYLLIT
+160 NDKKFWSYLLIT
-172 GSFLSYETCFLLF
+172 ASFLSYETCFLLF
-185 ITAPFLTKKPKSDIF
+185 ITAPFLTKKPQSEIF

-216 VLILRKLTGDSRV
+216 VLILRKLTGDGRV

-251 CLGTFF
+251 CLGTFV

-263 LHNLGGELL
+263 LHNLRGELL

-292 SGLDS
+292 SGLNS

-304 KKLSLLGMGLL
+304 KQLSLLGISLL

-325 PATLISGRSSR
+325 PATLISGRDSR
-336 VHTAAVVGVSIL
+336 VHAAAVVGASIL

-377 SLLVGF
+377 SLLIGF
-383 GIIVQR
+383 GIIVQQ
-389 QNQLSW
+389 QNKLSW
-395 KYQQAFWADVL
+395 KYQQAFWADVI

-421 APSLAWTQV
+421 APSLPWGSQLYPFAW
-430 TPNTP
+430 
-435 IPTGLSEIYK
+435 
-445 LGWQYRNIP
+445 
-454 LTPFNMSM
+454 SM
-462 PSVLAQLY
+462 PSVVGQLY

-485 NPDWQRFFAA
+485 NPDWQLKIAA

-503 ENGLLF
+503 DNGLLF

-521 TSQIILLQ
+521 TSEIILLQ

-541 IVVGTKKFSFK
+541 IVAGAKKFSFK
-552 PLTNSTLYSF
+552 PLTNSTIDSF
-562 EKGYLYDYL
+562 DKGYLYDYL
-571 ITPNNKKSVNYFQPF
+571 IAPNNKKSVNYFQPF

>member
-1 MMLLNNKYFKITT
+1 MTLLNNKSLKITT
-14 FLIIALIT
+14 FLTIALIT
-22 WIAHFWYFNN
+22 WIAHFWYFNH
-32 LGLYEDDYF
+32 LGLYEDDYA
-41 FIGQPLTMNL
+41 FIGNILTMD
-51 EGFLGFVKN
+51 FSRFVDSVKN

-79 AYFAGKLAG
+79 AYFAGKLGG

-112 RLWNQPIFVLMGT
+112 RLWNQPIFVLTGT

-138 FLTHIHILPAL
+138 FLTHIHILPAI

-172 GSFLSYETCFLLF
+172 ASFLSYETCFLLF
-185 ITAPFLTKKPKSDIF
+185 ITAPFLTKKPQSEIF

-229 GDLDIATAIST
+229 GDLDIATAIFT

-251 CLGTFF
+251 CLGTFV

-263 LHNLGGELL
+263 LHNLRGELL

-304 KKLSLLGMGLL
+304 KQLSLLGISLL

-325 PATLISGRSSR
+325 PATLISGRDSR
-336 VHTAAVVGVSIL
+336 VHAAAVVGASIL

-377 SLLVGF
+377 SLLIGF
-383 GIIVQR
+383 GIIVQQ
-389 QNQLSW
+389 QNKLSW
-395 KYQQAFWADVL
+395 KYQQAFWADVI
-406 QLAPDLNDGQVILVD
+406 QLAPDLSDGQVILVD
-421 APSLAWTQV
+421 APSLPWGSQLYPFAW
-430 TPNTP
+430 
-435 IPTGLSEIYK
+435 
-445 LGWQYRNIP
+445 
-454 LTPFNMSM
+454 SM
-462 PSVLAQLY
+462 PSVVGQLY

-485 NPDWQRFFAA
+485 NPDWQH
-495 NGEIALNN
+495 
-503 ENGLLF
+503 GLLF

-521 TSQIILLQ
+521 TSEIILLQ

-541 IVVGTKKFSFK
+541 IVAGAKKFSFK
-552 PLTNSTLYSF
+552 PLTNSTIDSF
-562 EKGYLYDYL
+562 DKGYLYDYL
-571 ITPNNKKSVNYFQPF
+571 IAPNNKKSVNYFQPF

>member
-1 MMLLNNKYFKITT
+1 MTLLNNKSLKITT
-14 FLIIALIT
+14 FLTIALIT
-22 WIAHFWYFNN
+22 WIAHFWYFNH
-32 LGLYEDDYF
+32 LGLYEDDYA
-41 FIGQPLTMNL
+41 FIGNILTMD
-51 EGFLGFVKN
+51 FSRFVDSVKN

-112 RLWNQPIFVLMGT
+112 RLWNQPIFVLTGT

-138 FLTHIHILPAL
+138 FLTHIHILPAI

-172 GSFLSYETCFLLF
+172 ASFLSYETCFLLF
-185 ITAPFLTKKPKSDIF
+185 ITAPFLTKKPQSEIF

-229 GDLDIATAIST
+229 GDLDIATAIFT

-251 CLGTFF
+251 CLGTFV

-263 LHNLGGELL
+263 LHNLRGELL

-304 KKLSLLGMGLL
+304 KQLSLLGISLL

-325 PATLISGRSSR
+325 PATLISGRDSR
-336 VHTAAVVGVSIL
+336 VHAAAVVGASIL

-377 SLLVGF
+377 SLLIGF
-383 GIIVQR
+383 GIIVQQ
-389 QNQLSW
+389 QNKLSW
-395 KYQQAFWADVL
+395 KYQQAFWADVI
-406 QLAPDLNDGQVILVD
+406 QLAPDLSDGQVILVD
-421 APSLAWTQV
+421 APSLPWGSQLYPFAW
-430 TPNTP
+430 
-435 IPTGLSEIYK
+435 
-445 LGWQYRNIP
+445 
-454 LTPFNMSM
+454 SM
-462 PSVLAQLY
+462 PSVVGQLY

-485 NPDWQRFFAA
+485 NPDWQLKIAA

-503 ENGLLF
+503 DNGLLF

-521 TSQIILLQ
+521 TSEIILLQ

-541 IVVGTKKFSFK
+541 IVAGAKKFSFK
-552 PLTNSTLYSF
+552 PLTNSTIDSF
-562 EKGYLYDYL
+562 DKGYLYDYL
-571 ITPNNKKSVNYFQPF
+571 IAPNNKKSVNYFQPF

>member
-1 MMLLNNKYFKITT
+1 MTTQAIGKSMTLLNNKSLKITT
-14 FLIIALIT
+14 FLTIALIT
-22 WIAHFWYFNN
+22 WIAHFWYFNH
-32 LGLYEDDYF
+32 LGLYEDDYA
-41 FIGQPLTMNL
+41 FIGNILTMD
-51 EGFLGFVKN
+51 FSRFVDSVKN

-79 AYFAGKLAG
+79 AYFAGKLGG

-112 RLWNQPIFVLMGT
+112 RLWNQPIFVLTGT

-138 FLTHIHILPAL
+138 FLTHIHILPAI

-172 GSFLSYETCFLLF
+172 ASFLSYETCFLLF
-185 ITAPFLTKKPKSDIF
+185 ITAPFLTKKPQSEIF

-229 GDLDIATAIST
+229 GDLDIATAIFT

-251 CLGTFF
+251 CLGTFV

-263 LHNLGGELL
+263 LHNLRGELL

-304 KKLSLLGMGLL
+304 KQLSLLGISLL

-325 PATLISGRSSR
+325 PATLISGRDSR
-336 VHTAAVVGVSIL
+336 VHAAAVVGASIL

-377 SLLVGF
+377 SLLIGF
-383 GIIVQR
+383 GIIVQQ
-389 QNQLSW
+389 QNKLSW
-395 KYQQAFWADVL
+395 KYQQAFWADVI
-406 QLAPDLNDGQVILVD
+406 QLAPDLSDGQVILVD
-421 APSLAWTQV
+421 APSLPWGSQLYPFAW
-430 TPNTP
+430 
-435 IPTGLSEIYK
+435 
-445 LGWQYRNIP
+445 
-454 LTPFNMSM
+454 SM
-462 PSVLAQLY
+462 PSVVGQLY

-485 NPDWQRFFAA
+485 NPDWQLKIAA

-503 ENGLLF
+503 DNGLLF

-521 TSQIILLQ
+521 TSEIILLQ

-541 IVVGTKKFSFK
+541 IVAGAKKFSFK
-552 PLTNSTLYSF
+552 PLTNSTIDSF
-562 EKGYLYDYL
+562 DKGYLYDYL
-571 ITPNNKKSVNYFQPF
+571 IAPNNKKSVNYFQPF

>member
-1 MMLLNNKYFKITT
+1 
-14 FLIIALIT
+14 
-22 WIAHFWYFNN
+22 
-32 LGLYEDDYF
+32 
-41 FIGQPLTMNL
+41 
-51 EGFLGFVKN
+51 
-60 MNLAFFQGRVVGF
+60 
-73 NILFFS
+73 
-79 AYFAGKLAG
+79 
-88 LPLIYISAYLL
+88 
-99 ALTNN
+99 
-104 ILFYLFLQ
+104 
-112 RLWNQPIFVLMGT
+112 
-125 LAFTLFPADNTRA
+125 
-138 FLTHIHILPAL
+138 LPAL

-160 NDKKIWSYLLIT
+160 NDKKFWSYLLIT
-172 GSFLSYETCFLLF
+172 ASFLSYETCFLLF
-185 ITAPFLTKKPKSDIF
+185 ITAPFLTKKPQSEIF

-216 VLILRKLTGDSRV
+216 VLILRKLTGDGRV

-251 CLGTFF
+251 CLGTFV

-263 LHNLGGELL
+263 LHNLRGELL

-292 SGLDS
+292 SGLNS

-304 KKLSLLGMGLL
+304 KQLSLLGISLL

-325 PATLISGRSSR
+325 PATLISGRDSR
-336 VHTAAVVGVSIL
+336 VHAAAVVGASIL

-377 SLLVGF
+377 SLLIGF
-383 GIIVQR
+383 GIIVQQ
-389 QNQLSW
+389 QNKLSW
-395 KYQQAFWADVL
+395 KYQQAFWADVI

-421 APSLAWTQV
+421 APSLPWGSQLYPFAW
-430 TPNTP
+430 
-435 IPTGLSEIYK
+435 
-445 LGWQYRNIP
+445 
-454 LTPFNMSM
+454 SM
-462 PSVLAQLY
+462 PSVVGQLY

-485 NPDWQRFFAA
+485 NPDWQLKIAA

-503 ENGLLF
+503 DNGLLF

-521 TSQIILLQ
+521 TSEIILLQ

-541 IVVGTKKFSFK
+541 IVAGAKKFSFK
-552 PLTNSTLYSF
+552 PLTNSTINSF
-562 EKGYLYDYL
+562 DKGYLYDYL
-571 ITPNNKKSVNYFQPF
+571 IAPNNKKSVNYFQPF

>member
-1 MMLLNNKYFKITT
+1 MTTQAIGKSMTLLNNKSLKITT
-14 FLIIALIT
+14 FLTIALIT
-22 WIAHFWYFNN
+22 WIAHFWYFNH
-32 LGLYEDDYF
+32 LGLYEDDYA
-41 FIGQPLTMNL
+41 FIGNILTMD
-51 EGFLGFVKN
+51 FSRFVDSVKN

-79 AYFAGKLAG
+79 AYFAGKLGG

-112 RLWNQPIFVLMGT
+112 RLWNQPIFVLTGT

-138 FLTHIHILPAL
+138 FLTHIHILPAI

-172 GSFLSYETCFLLF
+172 ASFLSYETCFLLF
-185 ITAPFLTKKPKSDIF
+185 ITAPFLTKKPQSEIF

-229 GDLDIATAIST
+229 GDLDIATAIFT

-251 CLGTFF
+251 CLGTFV

-263 LHNLGGELL
+263 LHNLRGELL

-304 KKLSLLGMGLL
+304 KQLSLLGISLL

-325 PATLISGRSSR
+325 PATLISGRDSR
-336 VHTAAVVGVSIL
+336 VHAAGVVGASIL

-377 SLLVGF
+377 SLLIGF
-383 GIIVQR
+383 GIIVQQ
-389 QNQLSW
+389 QNKLSW
-395 KYQQAFWADVL
+395 KYQQAFWADVI
-406 QLAPDLNDGQVILVD
+406 QLAPDLSDGQVILVD
-421 APSLAWTQV
+421 APSLPWGSQLYPFAW
-430 TPNTP
+430 
-435 IPTGLSEIYK
+435 
-445 LGWQYRNIP
+445 
-454 LTPFNMSM
+454 SM
-462 PSVLAQLY
+462 PSVVGQLY

-485 NPDWQRFFAA
+485 NPDWQLKIAA

-503 ENGLLF
+503 DNGLLF

-521 TSQIILLQ
+521 TSEIILLQ

-541 IVVGTKKFSFK
+541 IVAGAKKFSFK
-552 PLTNSTLYSF
+552 PLTNSTIDSF
-562 EKGYLYDYL
+562 DKGYLYDYL
-571 ITPNNKKSVNYFQPF
+571 IAPNNKKSVNYFQPF

>member
-1 MMLLNNKYFKITT
+1 MTLLNNKSLKITT
-14 FLIIALIT
+14 FLTIALIT
-22 WIAHFWYFNN
+22 WIAHFWYFNH
-32 LGLYEDDYF
+32 LGLYEDDYA
-41 FIGQPLTMNL
+41 FIGNILTMD
-51 EGFLGFVKN
+51 FSRFVDSVKN

-79 AYFAGKLAG
+79 AYFAGKLGG

-112 RLWNQPIFVLMGT
+112 RLWNQPIFVLTGT

-160 NDKKIWSYLLIT
+160 NDKKFWSYLLIT
-172 GSFLSYETCFLLF
+172 ASFLSYETCFLLF
-185 ITAPFLTKKPKSDIF
+185 ITAPFLTKKPQSEIF

-216 VLILRKLTGDSRV
+216 VLILRKLTGDGRV

-251 CLGTFF
+251 CLGTFV

-263 LHNLGGELL
+263 LHNLRGELL

-292 SGLDS
+292 SGLNS

-304 KKLSLLGMGLL
+304 KQLSLLGISLL

-325 PATLISGRSSR
+325 PATLISGRDSR
-336 VHTAAVVGVSIL
+336 VHAAAVVGASIL

-377 SLLVGF
+377 SLLIGF
-383 GIIVQR
+383 GIIVQQ
-389 QNQLSW
+389 QNKLSW
-395 KYQQAFWADVL
+395 KYQQAFWADVI

-421 APSLAWTQV
+421 APSLPWGSQLYPFAW
-430 TPNTP
+430 
-435 IPTGLSEIYK
+435 
-445 LGWQYRNIP
+445 
-454 LTPFNMSM
+454 SM
-462 PSVLAQLY
+462 PSVVGQLY

-485 NPDWQRFFAA
+485 NPDWQLKIAA

-503 ENGLLF
+503 DNGLLF

-521 TSQIILLQ
+521 TSEIILLQ

-541 IVVGTKKFSFK
+541 IVAGAKKFSFK
-552 PLTNSTLYSF
+552 PLTNSTINSF
-562 EKGYLYDYL
+562 DKGYLYDYL
-571 ITPNNKKSVNYFQPF
+571 IAPNNKKSVNYFQPF

>member
-41 FIGQPLTMNL
+41 FIGQPLTMNP
-51 EGFLGFVKN
+51 EGFLGFVRN

-229 GDLDIATAIST
+229 GDLDIATAIFT

-251 CLGTFF
+251 CLGTFV

-292 SGLDS
+292 SELDS

-304 KKLSLLGMGLL
+304 KKLSLLGISLL

-336 VHTAAVVGVSIL
+336 VHTAAVVGASIL

-383 GIIVQR
+383 GITVQQ

-395 KYQQAFWADVL
+395 KYQQAFWADVI
-406 QLAPDLNDGQVILVD
+406 QLAPDMSDGQVILVD
-421 APSLAWTQV
+421 APSLPWGSQLYPFAW
-430 TPNTP
+430 
-435 IPTGLSEIYK
+435 
-445 LGWQYRNIP
+445 
-454 LTPFNMSM
+454 SM
-462 PSVLAQLY
+462 PSVVGQLY

-485 NPDWQRFFAA
+485 NPDWQQKIPA
-495 NGEIALNN
+495 NGEMALNN

-521 TSQIILLQ
+521 TSEIILLQ

-541 IVVGTKKFSFK
+541 IVAGAKKFSFK
-552 PLTNSTLYSF
+552 PLTNSTIDSF
-562 EKGYLYDYL
+562 DKGYLYDYL
-571 ITPNNKKSVNYFQPF
+571 IAPNNKKSVNYFQPF

>member
-1 MMLLNNKYFKITT
+1 MMLLNNKSFKTTT
-14 FLIIALIT
+14 FLTIALIT
-22 WIAHFWYFNN
+22 WIAHFWYFNH
-32 LGLYEDDYF
+32 LGLYEDDYA
-41 FIGQPLTMNL
+41 FIGNILTMD
-51 EGFLGFVKN
+51 FSRFVDSVKN

-79 AYFAGKLAG
+79 AYFAGKLGG

-112 RLWNQPIFVLMGT
+112 RLWNQPIFVLTGT

-138 FLTHIHILPAL
+138 FLTHIHILPAI

-172 GSFLSYETCFLLF
+172 ASFLSYETCFLLF
-185 ITAPFLTKKPKSDIF
+185 ITAPFLTKKPQSEIF

-229 GDLDIATAIST
+229 GDLDIATAIFT

-251 CLGTFF
+251 CLGTFV

-263 LHNLGGELL
+263 LHNLRGELL

-304 KKLSLLGMGLL
+304 KQLSLLGISLL

-325 PATLISGRSSR
+325 PATLISGRDSR
-336 VHTAAVVGVSIL
+336 VHAAGVVGASIL

-377 SLLVGF
+377 SLLIGF
-383 GIIVQR
+383 GIIVQQ
-389 QNQLSW
+389 QNKLSW
-395 KYQQAFWADVL
+395 KYQQAFWADVI
-406 QLAPDLNDGQVILVD
+406 QLAPDLSDGQVILVD
-421 APSLAWTQV
+421 APSLPWGSQLYPFAW
-430 TPNTP
+430 
-435 IPTGLSEIYK
+435 
-445 LGWQYRNIP
+445 
-454 LTPFNMSM
+454 SM
-462 PSVLAQLY
+462 PSVVGQLY

-485 NPDWQRFFAA
+485 NPDWQLKIAA

-503 ENGLLF
+503 DNGLLF

-521 TSQIILLQ
+521 TSEIILLQ

-541 IVVGTKKFSFK
+541 IVAGAKKFSFK
-552 PLTNSTLYSF
+552 PLTNSTIDSF
-562 EKGYLYDYL
+562 DKGYLYDYL
-571 ITPNNKKSVNYFQPF
+571 IAPNNKKSVNYFQPF

>member
-1 MMLLNNKYFKITT
+1 MTLLNNKSLKITT
-14 FLIIALIT
+14 FLTIALIT
-22 WIAHFWYFNN
+22 WIAHFWYFNH
-32 LGLYEDDYF
+32 LGLYEDDYA
-41 FIGQPLTMNL
+41 FIGNILTMD
-51 EGFLGFVKN
+51 FSRFVDSVKN

-79 AYFAGKLAG
+79 AYFAGKLGG

-112 RLWNQPIFVLMGT
+112 RLWNQPIFVLTGT

-160 NDKKIWSYLLIT
+160 NDKKFWSYLLIT
-172 GSFLSYETCFLLF
+172 ASFLSYETCFLLF
-185 ITAPFLTKKPKSDIF
+185 ITAPFLTKKPQSEIF

-216 VLILRKLTGDSRV
+216 VLILRKLTGDGRV

-251 CLGTFF
+251 CLGTFV

-263 LHNLGGELL
+263 LHNLRGELL

-304 KKLSLLGMGLL
+304 KKLSLLGISLL

-325 PATLISGRSSR
+325 PATMISGRDSR
-336 VHTAAVVGVSIL
+336 VHTAAVVGASIL

-377 SLLVGF
+377 SLLIGF
-383 GIIVQR
+383 GIIVQQ
-389 QNQLSW
+389 QNKLSW
-395 KYQQAFWADVL
+395 KYQQAFWADVI

-421 APSLAWTQV
+421 APSLPWGSQLYPFAW
-430 TPNTP
+430 
-435 IPTGLSEIYK
+435 
-445 LGWQYRNIP
+445 
-454 LTPFNMSM
+454 SM
-462 PSVLAQLY
+462 PSVVGQLY

-485 NPDWQRFFAA
+485 NPDWQLKIAA

-503 ENGLLF
+503 DNGLLF

-521 TSQIILLQ
+521 TSEIILLQ

-541 IVVGTKKFSFK
+541 IVAGAKKFSFK
-552 PLTNSTLYSF
+552 PLTNSTINSF
-562 EKGYLYDYL
+562 DKGYLYDYL
-571 ITPNNKKSVNYFQPF
+571 IAPNNKKSVNYFQPF

>member
-1 MMLLNNKYFKITT
+1 MTTQAIGKSMTLLNNKSLKITT
-14 FLIIALIT
+14 FLTIALIT
-22 WIAHFWYFNN
+22 WIAHFWYFNH
-32 LGLYEDDYF
+32 LGLYEDDYA
-41 FIGQPLTMNL
+41 FIGNILTMD
-51 EGFLGFVKN
+51 FSRFVDSVKN

-79 AYFAGKLAG
+79 AYFAGKLGG

-112 RLWNQPIFVLMGT
+112 RLWNQPIFVLTGT

-138 FLTHIHILPAL
+138 FLTHIHILPAI

-172 GSFLSYETCFLLF
+172 ASFLSYETCFLLF
-185 ITAPFLTKKPKSDIF
+185 ITAPFLTKKPQSEIF

-229 GDLDIATAIST
+229 GDLDIATAIFT

-251 CLGTFF
+251 CLGTFV

-263 LHNLGGELL
+263 LHNLRGEFL

-304 KKLSLLGMGLL
+304 KQLSLLGISLL

-325 PATLISGRSSR
+325 PATLISGRDSR
-336 VHTAAVVGVSIL
+336 VHAAGVVGASIL

-377 SLLVGF
+377 SLLIGF
-383 GIIVQR
+383 GIIVQQ
-389 QNQLSW
+389 QNKLSW
-395 KYQQAFWADVL
+395 KYQQAFWADVI
-406 QLAPDLNDGQVILVD
+406 QLAPDLSDGQVILVD
-421 APSLAWTQV
+421 APSLPWGSQLYPFAW
-430 TPNTP
+430 
-435 IPTGLSEIYK
+435 
-445 LGWQYRNIP
+445 
-454 LTPFNMSM
+454 SM
-462 PSVLAQLY
+462 PSVVGQLY

-485 NPDWQRFFAA
+485 NPDWQLKIAA

-503 ENGLLF
+503 DNGLLF

-521 TSQIILLQ
+521 TSEIILLQ

-541 IVVGTKKFSFK
+541 IVAGAKKFSFK
-552 PLTNSTLYSF
+552 PLTNSTIDSF
-562 EKGYLYDYL
+562 DKGYLYDYL
-571 ITPNNKKSVNYFQPF
+571 IAPNNKKSVNYFQPF

>member
-1 MMLLNNKYFKITT
+1 MTLLNNKSLKITT
-14 FLIIALIT
+14 FLTIALIT
-22 WIAHFWYFNN
+22 WIAHFWYFNH
-32 LGLYEDDYF
+32 LGLYEDDYA
-41 FIGQPLTMNL
+41 FIGNILTMD
-51 EGFLGFVKN
+51 FSRFVDSVKN

-79 AYFAGKLAG
+79 AYFAGKLGG

-99 ALTNN
+99 VLTNN

-112 RLWNQPIFVLMGT
+112 RLWNQPIFVLTGT

-138 FLTHIHILPAL
+138 FLTHIHILPAI

-172 GSFLSYETCFLLF
+172 ASFLSYETCFLLF

-229 GDLDIATAIST
+229 GDLDIATAIFT

-251 CLGTFF
+251 CLGTFV

-263 LHNLGGELL
+263 LHNLRGELL

-286 LQNSRF
+286 LQNYRF

-304 KKLSLLGMGLL
+304 KQLSLLGISLL

-325 PATLISGRSSR
+325 PATLISGRDSR
-336 VHTAAVVGVSIL
+336 VHAAGVVGASIL

-377 SLLVGF
+377 SLLIGF
-383 GIIVQR
+383 GIIVQQ
-389 QNQLSW
+389 QNKLSW
-395 KYQQAFWADVL
+395 KYQQAFWADVI
-406 QLAPDLNDGQVILVD
+406 QLAPDLSDGQVILVD
-421 APSLAWTQV
+421 APSLPWGSQLYPFAW
-430 TPNTP
+430 
-435 IPTGLSEIYK
+435 
-445 LGWQYRNIP
+445 
-454 LTPFNMSM
+454 SM
-462 PSVLAQLY
+462 PSVVGQLY

-485 NPDWQRFFAA
+485 NPDWQLKIAA

-503 ENGLLF
+503 DNGLLF

-521 TSQIILLQ
+521 TSEIILLQ

-541 IVVGTKKFSFK
+541 IVAGAKKFSFK
-552 PLTNSTLYSF
+552 PLTNSTIDSF
-562 EKGYLYDYL
+562 DKGYLYDYL
-571 ITPNNKKSVNYFQPF
+571 IAPNNKKSVNYFQPF

>member
-1 MMLLNNKYFKITT
+1 MTLLNNKSLKITT
-14 FLIIALIT
+14 FLTIALIT
-22 WIAHFWYFNN
+22 WIAHFWYFNH
-32 LGLYEDDYF
+32 LGLYEDDYA
-41 FIGQPLTMNL
+41 FIGNILTMD
-51 EGFLGFVKN
+51 FSRFVDSVKN

-79 AYFAGKLAG
+79 AYFAGKLGG

-112 RLWNQPIFVLMGT
+112 RLWNQPIFVLTGT

-160 NDKKIWSYLLIT
+160 NDKKFWSYLLIT
-172 GSFLSYETCFLLF
+172 ASFLSYETCFLLF
-185 ITAPFLTKKPKSDIF
+185 ITAPFLTKKPQSEIF

-251 CLGTFF
+251 CLGTFV

-263 LHNLGGELL
+263 LHNLRGELL

-292 SGLDS
+292 SGLNS

-304 KKLSLLGMGLL
+304 KQLSLLGISLL

-325 PATLISGRSSR
+325 PATLISGRDSR
-336 VHTAAVVGVSIL
+336 VHAAAVVGASIL

-377 SLLVGF
+377 SLLIGF
-383 GIIVQR
+383 GIIVQQ
-389 QNQLSW
+389 QNKLSW
-395 KYQQAFWADVL
+395 KYQQAFWADVI

-421 APSLAWTQV
+421 APSLPWGSQLYPFAW
-430 TPNTP
+430 
-435 IPTGLSEIYK
+435 
-445 LGWQYRNIP
+445 
-454 LTPFNMSM
+454 SM
-462 PSVLAQLY
+462 PSVVGQLY

-485 NPDWQRFFAA
+485 NPDWQLKIAA

-503 ENGLLF
+503 DNGLLF

-521 TSQIILLQ
+521 TSEIILLQ

-541 IVVGTKKFSFK
+541 IVAGAKKFSFK
-552 PLTNSTLYSF
+552 PLTNSTIDSF
-562 EKGYLYDYL
+562 DKGYLYDYL
-571 ITPNNKKSVNYFQPF
+571 IAPNNKKSVNYFQPF

>member
-1 MMLLNNKYFKITT
+1 MTLLNNKSLKITT
-14 FLIIALIT
+14 FLTIALIT
-22 WIAHFWYFNN
+22 WIAHFWYFNH
-32 LGLYEDDYF
+32 LGLYEDDYA
-41 FIGQPLTMNL
+41 FIGNILTMD
-51 EGFLGFVKN
+51 FSRFVDSVKN

-79 AYFAGKLAG
+79 AYFAGKLGG

-112 RLWNQPIFVLMGT
+112 RLWNQPIFVLTGT

-160 NDKKIWSYLLIT
+160 NDKKFWSYLLIT
-172 GSFLSYETCFLLF
+172 ASFLSYETCFLLF
-185 ITAPFLTKKPKSDIF
+185 ITAPFLTKKPQSEIF

-216 VLILRKLTGDSRV
+216 VLILRKLTGDGRV

-251 CLGTFF
+251 CLGTFV

-263 LHNLGGELL
+263 LHNLRGELL

-286 LQNSRF
+286 LQNSCF

-304 KKLSLLGMGLL
+304 KQLSLLGISLL

-325 PATLISGRSSR
+325 PATLISGRDSR
-336 VHTAAVVGVSIL
+336 VHAAAVVGASIL

-377 SLLVGF
+377 SLLIGF
-383 GIIVQR
+383 GIIVQQ
-389 QNQLSW
+389 QNKLSW
-395 KYQQAFWADVL
+395 KYQQAFWADVI

-421 APSLAWTQV
+421 APSLPWGSQLYPFAW
-430 TPNTP
+430 
-435 IPTGLSEIYK
+435 
-445 LGWQYRNIP
+445 
-454 LTPFNMSM
+454 SM
-462 PSVLAQLY
+462 PSVVGQLY

-485 NPDWQRFFAA
+485 NPDWQLKIAA

-503 ENGLLF
+503 DNGLLF

-521 TSQIILLQ
+521 TSEIILLQ

-541 IVVGTKKFSFK
+541 IVAGAKKFSFK
-552 PLTNSTLYSF
+552 PLTNSTINSF
-562 EKGYLYDYL
+562 DKGYLYDYL
-571 ITPNNKKSVNYFQPF
+571 IAPNNKKSVNYFQPF

>member
-1 MMLLNNKYFKITT
+1 MTTQAIGKSMTLLNNKSLKITT
-14 FLIIALIT
+14 FLTIALIT
-22 WIAHFWYFNN
+22 WIAHFWYFNH
-32 LGLYEDDYF
+32 LGLYEDDYA
-41 FIGQPLTMNL
+41 FIGNILTMD
-51 EGFLGFVKN
+51 FSRFVDSVKN

-79 AYFAGKLAG
+79 AYFAGKLGG

-112 RLWNQPIFVLMGT
+112 RLWNQPIFVLTGT

-138 FLTHIHILPAL
+138 FLTHIHILPAI

-172 GSFLSYETCFLLF
+172 ASFLSYETCFLLF
-185 ITAPFLTKKPKSDIF
+185 ITAPFLTKKPQSEIF

-229 GDLDIATAIST
+229 GDLDIATAIFT

-251 CLGTFF
+251 CLGTFV

-263 LHNLGGELL
+263 LHNLRGELL

-304 KKLSLLGMGLL
+304 KQLSLLGISLL

-325 PATLISGRSSR
+325 PATLISGRDSR
-336 VHTAAVVGVSIL
+336 VHAAAVVGASIL

-377 SLLVGF
+377 SLLIGF
-383 GIIVQR
+383 GIIVQQ
-389 QNQLSW
+389 QNKLSW
-395 KYQQAFWADVL
+395 KYQQAFWADVI

-421 APSLAWTQV
+421 APSLPWGSQLYPFAW
-430 TPNTP
+430 
-435 IPTGLSEIYK
+435 
-445 LGWQYRNIP
+445 
-454 LTPFNMSM
+454 SM
-462 PSVLAQLY
+462 PSVVGQLY

-485 NPDWQRFFAA
+485 NPDWQLKIAA

-503 ENGLLF
+503 DNGLLF

-521 TSQIILLQ
+521 TSEIILLQ

-552 PLTNSTLYSF
+552 PLTNSTLDSF
-562 EKGYLYDYL
+562 EKAYLYDYL
-571 ITPNNKKSVNYFQPF
+571 ISPNNKKSVNYFQPF

>member
-1 MMLLNNKYFKITT
+1 MTTQAIGKSMMLLNNKSFKTTT
-14 FLIIALIT
+14 FLTIALIT
-22 WIAHFWYFNN
+22 WIAHFWYFNH

-41 FIGQPLTMNL
+41 FIGQPLTMNP
-51 EGFLGFVKN
+51 EGFLGFVRN

-79 AYFAGKLAG
+79 AYFAGKLGG

-112 RLWNQPIFVLMGT
+112 RLWNQPIFVLTGT

-172 GSFLSYETCFLLF
+172 ASFLSYETCFLLF

-229 GDLDIATAIST
+229 GDLDIATAIFT

-251 CLGTFF
+251 CLGTFV

-304 KKLSLLGMGLL
+304 KKLSLLGISLL

-336 VHTAAVVGVSIL
+336 VHTAAVVGASIL

-383 GIIVQR
+383 GITVQQ

-395 KYQQAFWADVL
+395 KYQQAFWADVI
-406 QLAPDLNDGQVILVD
+406 QLAPDMSDGQVILVD
-421 APSLAWTQV
+421 APSLPWGSQ
-430 TPNTP
+430 
-435 IPTGLSEIYK
+435 
-445 LGWQYRNIP
+445 

-485 NPDWQRFFAA
+485 NPDWEQKIPA
-495 NGEIALNN
+495 NGEMALNN
-503 ENGLLF
+503 ENGLLS
-509 FYYPWEPARQVK
+509 YYYTWESARQVK
-521 TSQIILLQ
+521 TSEIILLQ

-541 IVVGTKKFSFK
+541 IVAGAKKFSFK
-552 PLTNSTLYSF
+552 PLTNSTIDSF
-562 EKGYLYDYL
+562 DKGYLYDYL
-571 ITPNNKKSVNYFQPF
+571 IAPNNKKSVNYFQPF

>member
-1 MMLLNNKYFKITT
+1 MTLLNNKSLKITT
-14 FLIIALIT
+14 FLTIALIT
-22 WIAHFWYFNN
+22 WIAHFWYFNH
-32 LGLYEDDYF
+32 LGLYEDDYA
-41 FIGQPLTMNL
+41 FIGNILTMD
-51 EGFLGFVKN
+51 FSRFVDSVKN

-79 AYFAGKLAG
+79 AYFAGKLGG

-112 RLWNQPIFVLMGT
+112 RLWNQPIFVLTGT

-138 FLTHIHILPAL
+138 FLTHIHILPAI

-172 GSFLSYETCFLLF
+172 ASFLSYETCFLLF
-185 ITAPFLTKKPKSDIF
+185 ITAPFLTKKPQSEIF

-229 GDLDIATAIST
+229 GDLDIAVAIST

-286 LQNSRF
+286 LQNFRF

-304 KKLSLLGMGLL
+304 KQLSLLGISLL

-325 PATLISGRSSR
+325 PATLISGRDSR
-336 VHTAAVVGVSIL
+336 VHAAAVVGASIL

-383 GIIVQR
+383 GIIVQQ
-389 QNQLSW
+389 QNKLSW
-395 KYQQAFWADVL
+395 KYQQAFWADVI
-406 QLAPDLNDGQVILVD
+406 QLAPDLSDGQVILVD
-421 APSLAWTQV
+421 APSLPWGSQLYPFAW
-430 TPNTP
+430 
-435 IPTGLSEIYK
+435 
-445 LGWQYRNIP
+445 
-454 LTPFNMSM
+454 SM
-462 PSVLAQLY
+462 PSVVGQLY

-485 NPDWQRFFAA
+485 NPDWQLKIAA

-503 ENGLLF
+503 DNGLLF

-521 TSQIILLQ
+521 TSEIILLQ

-541 IVVGTKKFSFK
+541 IVAGAKKFSFK
-552 PLTNSTLYSF
+552 PLTNSTIDSF
-562 EKGYLYDYL
+562 DKGYLYDYL
-571 ITPNNKKSVNYFQPF
+571 IAPNNKKSVNYFQPF

>member
-1 MMLLNNKYFKITT
+1 MTTQAIGKSMTLLNNKSLKITT
-14 FLIIALIT
+14 FLTIALIT
-22 WIAHFWYFNN
+22 WIAHFWYFNH
-32 LGLYEDDYF
+32 LGLYEDDYA
-41 FIGQPLTMNL
+41 FIGNILTMD
-51 EGFLGFVKN
+51 FSRFVDSVKN

-79 AYFAGKLAG
+79 AYFAGKLGG

-112 RLWNQPIFVLMGT
+112 RLWNQPIFVLTGT

-138 FLTHIHILPAL
+138 YLTHIHILPAL

-160 NDKKIWSYLLIT
+160 NDKKFWSYLLIT
-172 GSFLSYETCFLLF
+172 ASFLSYETCFLLF
-185 ITAPFLTKKPKSDIF
+185 ITAPFLTKKPQSEIF

-216 VLILRKLTGDSRV
+216 VLILRKLTGDGRV

-251 CLGTFF
+251 CLGTFV

-263 LHNLGGELL
+263 LHNLRGELL

-286 LQNSRF
+286 LQNSCF

-304 KKLSLLGMGLL
+304 KQLSLLGISLL

-325 PATLISGRSSR
+325 PATLISGRDSR
-336 VHTAAVVGVSIL
+336 VHAAAVVGASIL

-377 SLLVGF
+377 SLLIGF
-383 GIIVQR
+383 GIIVQQ
-389 QNQLSW
+389 QNKLSW
-395 KYQQAFWADVL
+395 KYQQAFWADVI

-421 APSLAWTQV
+421 APSLPWGSQLYPFAW
-430 TPNTP
+430 
-435 IPTGLSEIYK
+435 
-445 LGWQYRNIP
+445 
-454 LTPFNMSM
+454 SM
-462 PSVLAQLY
+462 PSVVGQLY

-485 NPDWQRFFAA
+485 NPDWQLKIAA

-503 ENGLLF
+503 DNGLLF

-521 TSQIILLQ
+521 TSEIILLQ

-541 IVVGTKKFSFK
+541 IVAGAKKFSFK
-552 PLTNSTLYSF
+552 PLTNSTINSF
-562 EKGYLYDYL
+562 DKGYLYDYL
-571 ITPNNKKSVNYFQPF
+571 IAPNNKKSVNYFQPF

>member
-1 MMLLNNKYFKITT
+1 MTLLNNKSLKITT
-14 FLIIALIT
+14 FLTIALIT
-22 WIAHFWYFNN
+22 WIAHFWYFNH
-32 LGLYEDDYF
+32 LGLYEDDYA
-41 FIGQPLTMNL
+41 FIGNILTMD
-51 EGFLGFVKN
+51 FSRFVDSVKN

-79 AYFAGKLAG
+79 AYFAGKLGG

-112 RLWNQPIFVLMGT
+112 RLWNQPIFVLTGT

-138 FLTHIHILPAL
+138 FLTHIHILPAI

-172 GSFLSYETCFLLF
+172 ASFLSYETCFLLF
-185 ITAPFLTKKPKSDIF
+185 ITAPFLTKKPQSEIF

-229 GDLDIATAIST
+229 GDLDIATAIFT

-251 CLGTFF
+251 CLGTFV

-263 LHNLGGELL
+263 LHNLRGELL

-304 KKLSLLGMGLL
+304 KQLSLLGISLL

-325 PATLISGRSSR
+325 PATLISGRDSR
-336 VHTAAVVGVSIL
+336 VHAAAVVGASIL

-377 SLLVGF
+377 SLLIGF
-383 GIIVQR
+383 GIIVQQ
-389 QNQLSW
+389 QNKLSW
-395 KYQQAFWADVL
+395 KYQQAFWADVI

-421 APSLAWTQV
+421 APSLPWGSQLYPFAW
-430 TPNTP
+430 
-435 IPTGLSEIYK
+435 
-445 LGWQYRNIP
+445 
-454 LTPFNMSM
+454 SM
-462 PSVLAQLY
+462 PSVVGQLY

-485 NPDWQRFFAA
+485 NPDWQLKIAA

-521 TSQIILLQ
+521 TSEIILLQ

-552 PLTNSTLYSF
+552 PLTNSTLDSF
-562 EKGYLYDYL
+562 EKAYLYDYL
-571 ITPNNKKSVNYFQPF
+571 ISPNNKKSVNYFQPF